1 MDGCMAGQSVEAS
14 ARGAGIG
21 SLRCTWTRGWTACST
36 REPVREPVT
45 PYPPAP
51 REDPPNDE
59 PPRKDP
65 DDEDKPI
72 KVEVP
77 L

>member
-1 MDGCMAGQSVEAS
+1 MDGCMTGQAGD
-14 ARGAGIG
+14 RGAGIG
-21 SLRCTWTRGWTACST
+21 SPRGSWTRVWTARST
-36 REPVREPVT
+36 PEPVREPAT

-65 DDEDKPI
+65 DDDEEKPI

-77 L
+77 Q